1 MRFPVTPIEL
11 SGGVSGAVARLDL
24 IHPQLS
30 GNKLFKLWYYLE
42 RYRTGGYQRLVTFG
56 GAYSN
61 HLLATAYACHEAGI
75 PCTGI
80 VRGEAPK
87 QWGPTLL
94 DCERY
99 GMELR
104 FVSRQVYKD
113 QHMSGNSAFGESGTQ
128 SGEDPTA
135 LLIVP
140 EGGAGEDGIRGASLI
155 CKAIPGFQDFTH
167 ILCAVG
173 TGTTIAGI
181 DRELH
186 PGQSAIGIPVLKIP
200 PAERATFC
208 KGRQLL
214 FDYAFGGYAR
224 WNPELIAFMNTFFQA
239 TEIPTDF
246 VYTAKAAFALY
257 DLAGNGFF
265 PKDSRILLIH
275 TGGLQGNRSL
285 PPDLLGF

>member
-61 HLLATAYACHEAGI
+61 HLLATAYACHALGI

-80 VRGEAPK
+80 VRGEAPA
-87 QWGPTLL
+87 QPGPTLV
-94 DCERY
+94 DCARY

-104 FVSRQVYKD
+104 FVSRQEYKE
-113 QHMSGNSAFGESGTQ
+113 GAFGESG
-128 SGEDPTA
+128 DPRE
-135 LLIVP
+135 LLIIP

-155 CKAIPGFQDFTH
+155 CKAIPGFGEFTH

-181 DRELH
+181 KRGLH
-186 PGQSAIGIPVLKIP
+186 PGQSVIGIPVLKIP
-200 PAERATFC
+200 PASRTAFGE
-208 KGRQLL
+208 GLQLS

-224 WNPELIAFMNTFFQA
+224 WNPELIAFMNRFFQA

-257 DLAGNGFF
+257 DLAANDFF